1 VITPVSMKFRDDE
14 IEKIQRIREAVSR
27 VVPVSRH
34 RLLKEAIHR
43 GLDAICGDIVVRDA
57 TVQAEGQI
65 AQ

>member
-1 VITPVSMKFRDDE
+1 MITPVSMKFRDDE

-57 TVQAEGQI
+57 TVQAE
-65 AQ
+65 ALKTV